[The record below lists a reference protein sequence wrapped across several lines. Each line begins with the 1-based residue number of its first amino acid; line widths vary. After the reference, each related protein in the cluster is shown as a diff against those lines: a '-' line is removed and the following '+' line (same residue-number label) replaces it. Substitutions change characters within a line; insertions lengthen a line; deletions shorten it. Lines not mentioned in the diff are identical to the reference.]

1 MELPANNCLC
11 LYRASAIFI
20 TVRDYCGE
28 VCTALIVAAFAV
40 SL

>member
-11 LYRASAIFI
+11 LYRASVILL
-20 TVRDYCGE
+20 TVKDYYFE
-28 VCTALIVAAFAV
+28 VCTTLIVAAFAV